1 MGRRIV
7 PRIPLREVAMK
18 LKSKS
23 LAVNRSHAPALA
35 LMTLLCASRV
45 AAQSST
51 GSPAST
57 QNDRESMQV
66 PAGAILP
73 VMLNHGFSTKNA
85 RAGQVITGRIMQD
98 VPLPNAD
105 KIPAGAKILGTILS
119 VTPPGNGRAST
130 ISFRFDRL
138 ESHHRQAAIVTNLRA
153 IASFMEVESAQTPES
168 SPGFGTPSTWAT
180 TRQVGGDEVYGVGGP
195 VTDELNQTVGV
206 AVFDGVLVHVRARP
220 GTPCRGALDPEDRL
234 QPLWV
239 FSSDACGVYG
249 INGVTIQHAGRS
261 DPLGEIILTAEAGDV
276 KVRSGSGLLLRVV
289 R

>member
-1 MGRRIV
+1 VGRRIV
-7 PRIPLREVAMK
+7 ARIPLREVAMN

-23 LAVNRSHAPALA
+23 LVVNRSRVLVLA
-35 LMTLLCASRV
+35 LMTLLCASGV

-51 GSPAST
+51 ASRASS
-57 QNDRESMQV
+57 QNDPGILQV
-66 PAGAILP
+66 PPGAILP
-73 VMLNHGFSTKNA
+73 VMLNHGFSAKNA
-85 RAGQVITGRIMQD
+85 RAGQVITGRLMQD

-119 VTPPGNGRAST
+119 VTPPGNGGAST

-138 ESHHRQAAIVTNLRA
+138 ESHHRKTAIVTNLRA
-153 IASFMEVESAQTPES
+153 IASVMEIESAQTPETPS
-168 SPGFGTPSTWAT
+168 GFGTPSTWLT

-195 VTDELNQTVGV
+195 VTDESNHTVGV

-220 GTPCRGALDPEDRL
+220 GAQCRGALDSEDRL

-249 INGVTIQHAGRS
+249 IPGVTIQHAGRS
-261 DPLGEIILTAEAGDV
+261 DPLGEIILTAATGDV
-276 KVRSGSGLLLRVV
+276 RVRSGSGLLLRVV